1 MTPTEYKT
9 WVQRAFLAVE
19 GTLALELLTPSRIC
33 ITEELLRT
41 AMIRGLA
48 AANPEHA
55 GRIETERPVEWTNN
69 ESWSGKKIDRHKEG
83 PSSTTFT

>member
-1 MTPTEYKT
+1 
-9 WVQRAFLAVE
+9 
-19 GTLALELLTPSRIC
+19 
-33 ITEELLRT
+33 
-41 AMIRGLA
+41 MIRGLA

-55 GRIETERPVEWTNN
+55 GRIETERSVEWTNN